1 MERALWVKGKGYTST
16 FSRGL
21 FANSMTRAGVDPEIA
36 YAIAVQIKDGFVNEG
51 TFEVD
56 TDTLMESAYENL
68 KAVDQ
73 KAAERFLLWNKIRTL
88 RDPMIV
94 LIGGASGVGTTTIAA
109 EVAHRMGIRHVI
121 GTDVIREVMRKV
133 LPEELFP
140 ALFVSSFEAGQ
151 TLASYEQEDREI
163 HGFIQHCEK
172 VVVGVEAII
181 DRALKEGINVVVE
194 GTHIVPGL
202 LRQEYLKMG
211 NVSMVVLGIGDLL
224 THKGRFH
231 ARSHDTKQRTV
242 GKYMKNFGTIR
253 AIHDYMVEQARRFD
267 VPIIE
272 DVDMEETTN
281 QIMEIITRRLFV
293 DR

>member
-1 MERALWVKGKGYTST
+1 MKGKGYISA

-36 YAIAVQIKDGFVNEG
+36 YEIAVLIKDGFIDEG
-51 TFEVD
+51 VFEVD
-56 TDTLMESAYENL
+56 TETLMESAYENL
-68 KAVDQ
+68 KAVDGQ
-73 KAAERFLLWNKIRTL
+73 AANRFLLWNKIRSH

-140 ALFVSSFEAGQ
+140 ALFVSSYEAGEA
-151 TLASYEQEDREI
+151 LASYSGDDPEI
-163 HGFIQHCEK
+163 EGFIQHCEK
-172 VVVGVEAII
+172 VAVGIEAVI

-202 LRQEYLKMG
+202 LRQDYLEMG
-211 NVSMVVLGIGDLL
+211 NVSMVVLGIGDREA
-224 THKGRFH
+224 HRGRFH
-231 ARSHDTKQRTV
+231 ARSRDTKQRTV
-242 GKYMKNFGTIR
+242 DRYLRNFETIR
-253 AIHDYMVEQARRFD
+253 RIHDYMIGQAESFE
-267 VPIIE
+267 VPYIE
-272 DVDMEETTN
+272 DVDMEETIL
-281 QIMEIITRRLFV
+281 QIMELITKRLLE
-293 DR
+293 D